1 MTGTAGTAL
10 SGRARSRNVKPYS
23 APESVEQ
30 PRGPY
35 HSRIALSHWGR
46 WQMDH
51 DAVEVDG
58 LGGHHMAY
66 LGTVANTDLGVGRRS
81 RPPVLLDIGPVLD
94 AEDAAESKVAALF
107 LRGTGLPRD

>member
-1 MTGTAGTAL
+1 MTGTAGTVL

-35 HSRIALSHWGR
+35 HSRIALSHWLR

-51 DAVEVDG
+51 GAVEVDG
-58 LGGHHMAY
+58 LGGRHMTY
-66 LGTVANTDLGVGRRS
+66 LGTVTNTDLDVGRRS
-81 RPPVLLDIGPVLD
+81 RSTVLFDIGPVLD
-94 AEDAAESKVAALF
+94 AEDAAENKVAALF
-107 LRGTGLPRD
+107 PQGTGLPRD